1 MKNKIKL
8 KTNNMRHINLSDI
21 DPKEVYRV
29 NLELAEERLKRETN
43 PVWQSMI
50 RKQIRSLK
58 FKLQFDAV
66 GFLNDNPEILN

>member
-1 MKNKIKL
+1 
-8 KTNNMRHINLSDI
+8 MRHINLSDI

-29 NLELAEERLKRETN
+29 NIELAEERLKRETN

-50 RKQIRSLK
+50 RKQIRGLK

-66 GFLNDNPEILN
+66 GFLNDNHEILN

>member
-1 MKNKIKL
+1 M
-8 KTNNMRHINLSDI
+8 THINLNTI

-43 PVWQSMI
+43 PVLQSMI
-50 RKQIRSLK
+50 RRQIRRLK

-66 GFLNDNPEILN
+66 GFINDNSEILN